1 MFDTAVTRA
10 LVVNYGDFLVN
21 AVLNQRVHNRT
32 VCLPEKLS
40 GMMRL
45 FGYYDE
51 TVVIQHIAVE
61 IVGSTRLLASGHAGT
76 LGKD

>member
-1 MFDTAVTRA
+1 MFDTAVTCA
-10 LVVNYGDFLVN
+10 LVVQYGDFLID

-32 VCLPEKLS
+32 ICLPEKLA

-51 TVVIQHIAVE
+51 TVVIQHIAVKV
-61 IVGSTRLLASGHAGT
+61 VGCTRLFATGHAGT
-76 LGKD
+76 LLKD